1 MNHKKRFILVF
12 VVVAVVEACLREYFV
27 SRVSPYLTAASF
39 FFVFFFS
46 FCFKNLLTIKF
57 KLVLFPF
64 DGGGELFFLWFH
76 RFLFFY
82 LLQPKRKLN
91 QFPFP
96 IPISIQQLLFKT
108 IINKIKLI
116 RLQLKYLNLLLTPL
130 TKG

>member
-1 MNHKKRFILVF
+1 M
-12 VVVAVVEACLREYFV
+12 VVAVVEACLREYFV
-27 SRVSPYLTAASF
+27 SRVSPILRPPL
-39 FFVFFFS
+39 FFS
-46 FCFKNLLTIKF
+46 SSSPSVLKNLLTIKF

-64 DGGGELFFLWFH
+64 DGGLFFIWFH

-91 QFPFP
+91 QLLFHFN
-96 IPISIQQLLFKT
+96 IQQLLSKT

-130 TKG
+130 NKG

>member
-12 VVVAVVEACLREYFV
+12 VVVVAVDACLREYFV

-39 FFVFFFS
+39 FFFFFS

-64 DGGGELFFLWFH
+64 DGGGGLFFIWFH

-91 QFPFP
+91 QLLFP
-96 IPISIQQLLFKT
+96 IPINIQQLLFKT

>member
-39 FFVFFFS
+39 FFFFFS

-64 DGGGELFFLWFH
+64 DGGGGGLFFIWFH

-91 QFPFP
+91 QLLFHFN
-96 IPISIQQLLFKT
+96 IQQLLSKT

>member
-1 MNHKKRFILVF
+1 MNHKKVYSRLRGGSGSR
-12 VVVAVVEACLREYFV
+12 CLSKRMFCQSCLALSYGC
-27 SRVSPYLTAASF
+27 LF
-39 FFVFFFS
+39 FFFFS

-64 DGGGELFFLWFH
+64 DEGTFLHLVSSFSV
-76 RFLFFY
+76 FY

-91 QFPFP
+91 QLLFP
-96 IPISIQQLLFKT
+96 IPINIQQLLFKT

>member
-12 VVVAVVEACLREYFV
+12 VVVVAVDACLRECFV

-39 FFVFFFS
+39 FFFFFS

-57 KLVLFPF
+57 KLVLIPF
-64 DGGGELFFLWFH
+64 DGGGGLFFIWFQ
-76 RFLFFY
+76 RFLLFY

-91 QFPFP
+91 QLLFHFN
-96 IPISIQQLLFKT
+96 IQQLLSKT

-116 RLQLKYLNLLLTPL
+116 SLQLKYLNLLLTPL